1 MSPTGVALVSGGSRG
16 LGAAIAGHLAAD
28 GWPVAVNYHRGRAGA
43 EAVVGAI
50 REAGGVADLFE
61 ADVTDE
67 QSVAHLFEEV
77 GPALG
82 PVTAVV
88 ANATGPQPE
97 VALEDLT
104 WRTYL
109 DQLEFFV
116 KSPTLLVQA
125 ALPSM
130 RAAGAGRVILIGS
143 DMADRAAPLASAYAA
158 AKNAQVGLTKVWAK
172 ELGADGITV
181 NLVQPGWIPVE
192 RHPASTPRPTSR
204 KFRWDGWGRRT
215 MWRRW
220 WRTWPRRQAG
230 SSLAS
235 GSPSMVATSCEAS
248 HERYRCGDFTLHH
261 FAACPLGCAR
271 PDLTM
276 SGRSV

>member
-16 LGAAIAGHLAAD
+16 LGAAIAGHLAAN

-77 GPALG
+77 ASALG

-125 ALPSM
+125 ALPNM
-130 RAAGAGRVILIGS
+130 RATRAGRVILIGS
-143 DMADRAAPLASAYAA
+143 DLADRAAPLASAYAA

-172 ELGADGITV
+172 ELGAHGITV

-192 RHPASTPRPTSR
+192 RHRGVDTAAYVAEVPLGRMGTP
-204 KFRWDGWGRRT
+204 DDVAA
-215 MWRRW
+215 MV
-220 WRTWPRRQAG
+220 AH
-230 SSLAS
+230 LAS
-235 GSPSMVATSCEAS
+235 EAGGFITGQRITINGG
-248 HERYRCGDFTLHH
+248 HV
-261 FAACPLGCAR
+261 
-271 PDLTM
+271 M
-276 SGRSV
+276 

>member
-16 LGAAIAGHLAAD
+16 LGAAIAGHLAAN
-28 GWPVAVNYHRGRAGA
+28 GWPVAVNYHRGRASA

-77 GPALG
+77 ASALG

-125 ALPSM
+125 ALPNM
-130 RAAGAGRVILIGS
+130 RATRAGRVILIGS
-143 DMADRAAPLASAYAA
+143 DLADRAAPLASAYAA

-172 ELGADGITV
+172 ELGAHGITV

-192 RHPASTPRPTSR
+192 RHRGVDTAAYVAEVPLGRMGTP
-204 KFRWDGWGRRT
+204 DDVAA
-215 MWRRW
+215 MV
-220 WRTWPRRQAG
+220 AH
-230 SSLAS
+230 LAS
-235 GSPSMVATSCEAS
+235 EAGGFITGQRITINGG
-248 HERYRCGDFTLHH
+248 HV
-261 FAACPLGCAR
+261 
-271 PDLTM
+271 M
-276 SGRSV
+276 